1 MWVKLLA
8 YKIEGPHLFT
18 LWFQGKN
25 GQPIKTSLNLNLT
38 PVGQMH
44 DIIDDEVPLI
54 EYEEDIYLVIEWHKF
69 RVTHSK
75 TLATTKEQQEI
86 VKLRRDFTEFKRAKF
101 ITEVITREEQLKHI
115 VEFLPQDK
123 N

>member
-75 TLATTKEQQEI
+75 VLSTTREQQEI
-86 VKLRRDFTEFKRAKF
+86 VKLRRDFTEFKKAKLT
-101 ITEVITREEQLKHI
+101 IEVSTREEQLKHI